1 MIWRD
6 LSLEE
11 QCVMVN
17 AIDEG
22 DLRGLLNT
30 WDPEWTET
38 SRPDDIAR
46 LGRAVLALVDTGI
59 VRVFRSDP
67 PDAPPMRREE
77 IARTLANPRAW
88 WNDDEGL
95 EEVVWL
101 VLTDAGSE
109 LLSRASLDDLY
120 AYQRR
125 DSSPWP

>member
-11 QCVMVN
+11 QCVINN

-22 DLRGLLNT
+22 DLRGLLNM
-30 WDPEWTET
+30 WDPEWTEQ
-38 SRPDDIAR
+38 SRPEHTTR
-46 LGRAVLALVDTGI
+46 LGRAVLALVDNGALQ
-59 VRVFRSDP
+59 VFRSE
-67 PDAPPMRREE
+67 PDSPPMRREE
-77 IARTLANPRAW
+77 IARTVANPRAW
-88 WNDDEGL
+88 WNGDDGL

-109 LLSRASLDDLY
+109 LLSTASPDDLY

-125 DSSPWP
+125 DSSP